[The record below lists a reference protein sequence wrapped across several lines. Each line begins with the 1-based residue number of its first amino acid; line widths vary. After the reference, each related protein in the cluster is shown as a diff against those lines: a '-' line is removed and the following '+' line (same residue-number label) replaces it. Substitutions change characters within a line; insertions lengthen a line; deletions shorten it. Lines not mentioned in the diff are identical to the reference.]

1 MVKINTLAHFIVL
14 TDFGPY
20 SLYHFISN
28 CCIFLG
34 YCHYPESFDTTQTH
48 VFAKVVLVISDDDD
62 YDDIYIRDAG
72 GRGKNKSDSILDLFL
87 LL

>member
-1 MVKINTLAHFIVL
+1 MKINTLVHFIVL
-14 TDFGPY
+14 TDFGPC
-20 SLYHFISN
+20 SLYHFISD
-28 CCIFLG
+28 CWILLG
-34 YCHYPESFDTTQTH
+34 YCHHQESFDTTQTH

-72 GRGKNKSDSILDLFL
+72 GRGKNKSDSILGLFL